1 MDCFGHCSYSN
12 MDITQFDVK
21 TIFPNGDL
29 LEEIFVDQLGGFKD
43 MFNSFKACQLKKQF
57 MDYVTNI

>member
-1 MDCFGHCSYSN
+1 